1 MNLKEEKSDCVEW
14 NEFKPMGAGLSAS
27 YQANGIPH
35 FVLISPEAKVI
46 DIWTGYG
53 KGSLRSKVNQH
64 LGAK

>member
-1 MNLKEEKSDCVEW
+1 
-14 NEFKPMGAGLSAS
+14 MGAGLSAS